1 MYGQPDHDHSEY
13 ARGSDLDLTR
23 HDLERMVDDER
34 NDRRATR
41 EELLSEIQGLRE
53 HDVAEAIRELTVE
66 VARLTSRVADL
77 KREVRVQHAAIEG
90 IADGENI

>member
-53 HDVAEAIRELTVE
+53 HGNDVAEALRELTVE
-66 VARLTSRVADL
+66 VARLT
-77 KREVRVQHAAIEG
+77 VRVTSLERIAGQLSDQHI
-90 IADGENI
+90 

>member
-13 ARGSDLDLTR
+13 AQSSDLDVTR
-23 HDLERMVDDER
+23 HDLERQVDDER

-53 HDVAEAIRELTVE
+53 HVGELE
-66 VARLTSRVADL
+66 GRIASLERLAG
-77 KREVRVQHAAIEG
+77 Q
-90 IADGENI
+90 IADQHI